1 MAHSMEMQAQAAM
14 DAEITASIFKERAWQ
29 KGIQAANDATEEAK
43 ELAETRQAE
52 QLASVMKAHHNNQLK
67 RNPAY
72 AR

>member
-14 DAEITASIFKERAWQ
+14 DAEVTQSINNNRAWQ
-29 KGIQAANDATEEAK
+29 KGIQAAHDATEEAK
-43 ELAETRQAE
+43 ELAETRQAA
-52 QLASVMKAHHNNQLK
+52 QLASTMKAHHNSQMK

>member
-29 KGIQAANDATEEAK
+29 KGIQAANYATEEAK

-52 QLASVMKAHHNNQLK
+52 
-67 RNPAY
+67 
-72 AR
+72 

>member
-14 DAEITASIFKERAWQ
+14 DAEITQSINQNRAWQ
-29 KGIQAANDATEEAK
+29 KGIQAARDATEEAK
-43 ELAETRQAE
+43 ELAETRQAA
-52 QLASVMKAHHNNQLK
+52 QLASAMKAHHNMQIK